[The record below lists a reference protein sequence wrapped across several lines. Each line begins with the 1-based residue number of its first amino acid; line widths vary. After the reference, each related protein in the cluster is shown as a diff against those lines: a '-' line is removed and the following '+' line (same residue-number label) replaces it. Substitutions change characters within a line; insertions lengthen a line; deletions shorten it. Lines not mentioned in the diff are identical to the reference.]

1 MTRDQFVQ
9 PLSMTLRDL
18 PRGTAA
24 DLNECMVAYRNGSE
38 VVFAFLCECGT
49 DAIEEEFDIDDY
61 VWEDWQPTFENWI
74 SSPAFSNR
82 PEVLAWLSEAPPHEA
97 GG

>member
-9 PLSMTLRDL
+9 QLAMVLRDL

-24 DLNECMVAYRNGSE
+24 DLNKSMVAYWNGRE
-38 VVFAFLCECGT
+38 VVFAFLCERGAL
-49 DAIEEEFDIDDY
+49 AIEEGFDIDDY
-61 VWEDWQPTFENWI
+61 VWEDWQPTFETWI

-82 PEVLAWLSEAPPHEA
+82 PEMLA
-97 GG
+97 